1 MTEFHQELANN
12 VRGNDAN
19 IDAVPDVI
27 PDADVD
33 MVADHSIAN
42 SSLVPTSLYL
52 HSNSTQI
59 LALKKKG
66 FSEKKKSSQKKKDFS
81 FTFFLCNFSVRT
93 LWCFQKK
100 I

>member
-52 HSNSTQI
+52 HSNFSP
-59 LALKKKG
+59 KKKV
-66 FSEKKKSSQKKKDFS
+66 FSEKKNSSQKKKKNFFYLFS
-81 FTFFLCNFSVRT
+81 MQFFSADAMVFS
-93 LWCFQKK
+93 KK
-100 I
+100 F

>member
-42 SSLVPTSLYL
+42 SSLVPTSL
-52 HSNSTQI
+52 S
-59 LALKKKG
+59 
-66 FSEKKKSSQKKKDFS
+66 
-81 FTFFLCNFSVRT
+81 
-93 LWCFQKK
+93 
-100 I
+100 

>member
-66 FSEKKKSSQKKKDFS
+66 FSEKKNLPKKK
-81 FTFFLCNFSVRT
+81 FFF
-93 LWCFQKK
+93 
-100 I
+100 

>member
-66 FSEKKKSSQKKKDFS
+66 FSEKKKSSQKKIFFFNLFS
-81 FTFFLCNFSVRT
+81 MQLFSADAMV
-93 LWCFQKK
+93 FSKK